1 MFRAI
6 TFEGKIKLSNYKT
19 KPILLSRI
27 KEPISKLLLLS
38 SLLLSFVLLLLS
50 SSLFL
55 LLLQNNN
62 NNKIKLA

>member
-1 MFRAI
+1 MFRAL
-6 TFEGKIKLSNYKT
+6 TFEGKIKLSSYKT

-27 KEPISKLLLLS
+27 KEPISRLLLL
-38 SLLLSFVLLLLS
+38 LLLLLLL
-50 SSLFL
+50 SLFL

>member
-6 TFEGKIKLSNYKT
+6 TFEGKIKLSSYKT

-27 KEPISKLLLLS
+27 KEPISRLLLL
-38 SLLLSFVLLLLS
+38 L
-50 SSLFL
+50 SLFL